1 MVFENQRLRLEGR
14 MYHLRIRVLWCK
26 ASIIK
31 SCISVAVHQDQDEDL
46 QCDSGDQRTPNSKYD
61 LTERKIKLKLA
72 IVRSGLFTTLR
83 LFNFALCVPA
93 FRTNPDPYTDEDV
106 LCSDKSTRLF
116 ILNLSVLGLDPRNPI
131 RAARPT
137 PDDADFWK
145 NQQGLSFEDLVE
157 IGDLL

>member
-1 MVFENQRLRLEGR
+1 MRTFSV
-14 MYHLRIRVLWCK
+14 IRRY
-26 ASIIK
+26 
-31 SCISVAVHQDQDEDL
+31 
-46 QCDSGDQRTPNSKYD
+46 QRTPNSKYD

-131 RAARPT
+131 RAALPT